1 MAISTVAGSGN
12 KKGLSEPIFLHRV
25 AGGFFARFCRL
36 LSTAA
41 VRFMDNDLNSSAAAL
56 SYFSTLGL
64 FPLLLILLNISTT
77 VFGKEELKRFLV
89 YRILEL
95 LPGSHDFVLKNVE
108 AVTEVSTSMLLS
120 CLLLVGWTGSWS
132 FRVLEK
138 AFSRIWKTD
147 CRSFIHGR
155 LMTILVTV
163 FVGLALMSSSVVSS
177 FVNLLRSSAERIPV
191 TAPKAITMFTGL
203 FWHTIFSLTA
213 LIVTIEL
220 FTIIYRFLPNKH
232 VKWREAMPGA
242 VVAGIL
248 WELARYGFS
257 RFLPYF
263 HYDVVYGSIG
273 AGIVLL
279 SWIYISSLIMLYGAQ
294 ISEILHEDAHKG
306 EPDRPC

>member
-1 MAISTVAGSGN
+1 MVGEARS
-12 KKGLSEPIFLHRV
+12 L
-25 AGGFFARFCRL
+25 FARFGRL
-36 LSTAA
+36 ISTAA
-41 VRFMDNDLNSSAAAL
+41 VKFMDNDLNSSAAAL

-108 AVTEVSTSMLLS
+108 AVTEVSTSMLIS
-120 CLLLVGWTGSWS
+120 CVLLVGWTGSWS
-132 FRVLEK
+132 FRVMEK
-138 AFSRIWKTD
+138 AFGRIWRTD

-155 LMTILVTV
+155 VVTILVTV
-163 FVGLALMSSSVVSS
+163 FVGLALMSASVISS
-177 FVNLLRSSAERIPV
+177 FFNLLRSSAERIPV

-203 FWHTIFSLTA
+203 FWHTIFTLTA

-220 FTIIYRFLPNKH
+220 FTIIYRFLPNKR

-242 VVAGIL
+242 VVAGVL
-248 WELARYGFS
+248 WEIARYGFS
-257 RFLPYF
+257 RLLPYF

-294 ISEILHEDAHKG
+294 LCGVLHEGAHKSKEG
-306 EPDRPC
+306 APGGSC